1 MDTSTILASAL
12 IDVNNLR
19 EELLEALSQSTA
31 VEALVI
37 LPLIERAA
45 QLRADIAALRSAR
58 DAELSP
64 APQIKVV
71 ITNLKE

>member
-1 MDTSTILASAL
+1 MNPPLLRAGISA
-12 IDVNNLR
+12 DWLR
-19 EELLEALSQSTA
+19 KDLLDALSQSTA

-58 DAELSP
+58 EA
-64 APQIKVV
+64 K
-71 ITNLKE
+71 

>member
-1 MDTSTILASAL
+1 MEPDLIHPPRFDGGAMGASAVL
-12 IDVNNLR
+12 IRAQFDAGSLR
-19 EELLEALSQSTA
+19 QSLLNALSQSTA

-58 DAELSP
+58 EA
-64 APQIKVV
+64 K
-71 ITNLKE
+71 

>member
-19 EELLEALSQSTA
+19 DELLAALSQSTA
-31 VEALVI
+31 VEALVV

-58 DAELSP
+58 EA
-64 APQIKVV
+64 K
-71 ITNLKE
+71 

>member
-19 EELLEALSQSTA
+19 DELLDALSQSTA

-58 DAELSP
+58 DA
-64 APQIKVV
+64 K
-71 ITNLKE
+71 

>member
-1 MDTSTILASAL
+1 MNPAL
-12 IDVNNLR
+12 ICAGDAADWLR
-19 EELLEALSQSTA
+19 EELLAALSKSTA

-71 ITNLKE
+71 ITNPKE

>member
-19 EELLEALSQSTA
+19 DELLGALSQSTA

-37 LPLIERAA
+37 MPLIERAA

-58 DAELSP
+58 EA
-64 APQIKVV
+64 K
-71 ITNLKE
+71 